1 MMPLASR
8 TIEDIVGSS
17 AVIVPARSGSKRF
30 KNKNIAEL
38 GGKPLFV
45 WSLEAANSMFPKQN
59 VWFTTDSIEYKELAV
74 EYGFNNIIIRDS
86 KLSDDKTRNIEL
98 LSLFCQQQ
106 KFSSTDYFWLF
117 QPTSPFRTK
126 NFLKRC
132 LQRAPE
138 IAMEAQWRV

>member
-59 VWFTTDSIEYKELAV
+59 VWFTTDSIEYQELAV

-132 LQRAPE
+132 LPQE
-138 IAMEAQWRV
+138 KIGF